1 MNKPS
6 ISRKDAVLEVIRTS
20 KPLPPTY
27 QDIMALT
34 GIPSTS
40 VVNYYL
46 DRLEDEGKIIR
57 LRNKNGIALTR
68 GLLPVTDEQEE
79 QNGR

>member
-1 MNKPS
+1 MSKQS
-6 ISRKDAVLEVIRTS
+6 VSRKDAVLEVIRTS

-27 QDIMALT
+27 RDVMALT

-46 DRLEDEGKIIR
+46 DWLEDEGKIIR
-57 LRNKNGIALTR
+57 LRNKKGHALTR
-68 GLLPVTDEQEE
+68 GLLPVTDEQE
-79 QNGR
+79 